1 MNNNQPFQ
9 TKRTKELYT
18 RLTTVSNIIWKIAE
32 SYERATIQRVSVDV
46 TEIRA
51 EKQRLRLEMSKL
63 LNICGEIEKTIDDLQ

>member
-9 TKRTKELYT
+9 TKRTKELYA
-18 RLTTVSNIIWKIAE
+18 RFTTVSNIIWKIAE
-32 SYERATIQRVSVDV
+32 SYERATLQRISVDV

>member
-32 SYERATIQRVSVDV
+32 SYERATIQRLSVDV
-46 TEIRA
+46 TEIRL

>member
-18 RLTTVSNIIWKIAE
+18 RFTTVSNIIWKIAD
-32 SYERATIQRVSVDV
+32 SYERATLQRISVDV
-46 TEIRA
+46 TEIRV

>member
-18 RLTTVSNIIWKIAE
+18 RFTTVSNIVWKIAE
-32 SYERATIQRVSVDV
+32 SYERATLQRISVDV
-46 TEIRA
+46 TEIRL

-63 LNICGEIEKTIDDLQ
+63 LNICGEIESTIEDLQ

>member
-32 SYERATIQRVSVDV
+32 SYERATIQRLSVDV
-46 TEIRA
+46 TEIRV

>member
-18 RLTTVSNIIWKIAE
+18 RCTTISNIIWKIAE
-32 SYERATIQRVSVDV
+32 GYERATIQRLSVDV
-46 TEIRA
+46 TEIRL